1 MGVLEIRVNGLYC
14 LPVFLGPQT
23 QPPRPQQAPSR
34 WGHFF
39 LGRLPARPCCAS
51 MADGHFN
58 AQRKNARRTQAP
70 HRRVCGTAGENFCSR
85 ISRSHNC
92 HGQSMDENRRASED
106 RSKSLTSFGVLRSSE
121 ARSRR
126 HRINR
131 AVGAIRPR
139 SFRVHANYLG
149 ALNASRLRILR
160 QKPKAPGL

>member
-23 QPPRPQQAPSR
+23 QPPRSQRAPSR

-58 AQRKNARRTQAP
+58 AQRKNARRMQAP
-70 HRRVCGTAGENFCSR
+70 HRRECGTAGEKFCSR

-92 HGQSMDENRRASED
+92 HGQNMDENRKASEANPLN
-106 RSKSLTSFGVLRSSE
+106 RGGGKEGERVGEASVLRPPLS
-121 ARSRR
+121 
-126 HRINR
+126 
-131 AVGAIRPR
+131 
-139 SFRVHANYLG
+139 
-149 ALNASRLRILR
+149 
-160 QKPKAPGL
+160 QKC